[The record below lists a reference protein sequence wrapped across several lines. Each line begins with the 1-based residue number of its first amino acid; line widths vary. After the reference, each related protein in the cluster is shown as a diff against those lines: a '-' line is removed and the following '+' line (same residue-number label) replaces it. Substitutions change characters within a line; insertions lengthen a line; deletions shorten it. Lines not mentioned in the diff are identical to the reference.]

1 MEATGAGGRWT
12 KRHGPWESF
21 AARSDILGFNLQREV
36 WLPCRGEQKGSTK
49 AAGRGPCGHRIRSA
63 PV

>member
-36 WLPCRGEQKGSTK
+36 WLFCRGEQKGSTK
-49 AAGRGPCGHRIRSA
+49 AAGRSPCGHLIRSA